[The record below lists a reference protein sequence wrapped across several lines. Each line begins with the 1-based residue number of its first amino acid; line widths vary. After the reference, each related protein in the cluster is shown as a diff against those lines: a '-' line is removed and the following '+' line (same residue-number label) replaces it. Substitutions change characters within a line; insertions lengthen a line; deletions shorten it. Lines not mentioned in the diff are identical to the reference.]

1 MTLGLNGG
9 HVSYLLS
16 GWFQDVFHGCSCF
29 FSRFF
34 KPCFMLAIFAE
45 DSRFGSYLSIFVSLP
60 GRSFPT
66 WSSPDSH
73 VLVPWERYPI
83 GSMHGILWYIIQQLA
98 DFYDTFWQT
107 YTMHGYAWI
116 LWAWSNK

>member
-1 MTLGLNGG
+1 MAMFHIYLVGG
-9 HVSYLLS
+9 VKMFFMVVHV
-16 GWFQDVFHGCSCF
+16 F

-45 DSRFGSYLSIFVSLP
+45 DSRFGSYLSIFVPLP

-66 WSSPDSH
+66 WSSPDSQ
-73 VLVPWERYPI
+73 VLVPWERHPI
-83 GSMHGILWYIIQQLA
+83 GSMHGILWYINQQLA